1 MKFKCQP
8 RMFLPNDSQYIRQE
22 VRGGEAGKIGSFIF
36 LVPLIA
42 IVISVLF
49 LGETITTKMGVGLIL
64 TQYGR
69 IRSETAPVSR
79 IVFAAITCD
88 QMF

>member
-1 MKFKCQP
+1 
-8 RMFLPNDSQYIRQE
+8 MFLPNDSQYIRQE
-22 VRGGEAGKIGSFIF
+22 LRRGEAGKIGSFNF